1 MKVILAALAGVFG
14 IWLVFNLISAFI
26 VGFIAR
32 AIFPAKDRIG
42 WGTTLIVGFLGGI
55 VGKVVFYCLGWS
67 TKFLMGFVAAV
78 VGGMLL
84 LFIHHLMVAN
94 KSGASGNT

>member
-1 MKVILAALAGVFG
+1 MKLILAGLAGIFG

-32 AIFPAKDRIG
+32 SIFPMKDRIG

-55 VGKVVFYCLGWS
+55 VGKVVFFCLGWS
-67 TKFLMGFVAAV
+67 TKWLMGFVAAV
-78 VGGMLL
+78 VGGLLL
-84 LFIHHLMVAN
+84 LFLHHLMVAS
-94 KSGASGNT
+94 KGGASSRT